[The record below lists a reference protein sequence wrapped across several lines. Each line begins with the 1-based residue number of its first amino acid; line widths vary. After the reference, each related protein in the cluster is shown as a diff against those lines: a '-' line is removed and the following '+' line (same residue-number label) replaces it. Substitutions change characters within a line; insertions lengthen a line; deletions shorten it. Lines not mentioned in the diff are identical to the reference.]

1 MSANS
6 WFSRIDS
13 KTSFAKKLTSLL
25 RIVLRAEWDVAQHLQ
40 SGKLKQVM
48 KNFKTPD
55 ADIYAVYAER
65 HKTSVRVK
73 TLIDFAIETFEN
85 K

>member
-1 MSANS
+1 
-6 WFSRIDS
+6 
-13 KTSFAKKLTSLL
+13 
-25 RIVLRAEWDVAQHLQ
+25 
-40 SGKLKQVM
+40 M
-48 KNFKTPD
+48 KNFETPD

-73 TLIDFAIETFEN
+73 SLIDFAITTFGQ

>member
-1 MSANS
+1 
-6 WFSRIDS
+6 
-13 KTSFAKKLTSLL
+13 
-25 RIVLRAEWDVAQHLQ
+25 QHLK
-40 SGKLKQVM
+40 SGRLIQVM
-48 KNFKTPD
+48 KNFETPD

-73 TLIDFAIETFEN
+73 SLIDFAITTFGQ